1 MTVPIITAVRIATLI
16 ASFAFI
22 FTSIVVLLLAL
33 GGFCSLNSFRLSQ
46 VTLVMQAA
54 FQIGSLGLPRAVT
67 GFSKA
72 NAGKSVFRPVWNLT
86 LSRPGSKNSNK
97 SACG

>member
-1 MTVPIITAVRIATLI
+1 MKVPTITAVRIATLI

-22 FTSIVVLLLAL
+22 FTFIVVLL
-33 GGFCSLNSFRLSQ
+33 CSWGISCSVRPSQ

-54 FQIGSLGLPRAVT
+54 FQTRHMGLPRAVARI
-67 GFSKA
+67 SQK
-72 NAGKSVFRPVWNLT
+72 NDGKSGFWPIWDLT

>member
-1 MTVPIITAVRIATLI
+1 MNVPTSPIIRIEILS

-22 FTSIVVLLLAL
+22 FAFIVVLLFGPGIL
-33 GGFCSLNSFRLSQ
+33 CSCSARPSQ

-54 FQIGSLGLPRAVT
+54 FQIDSLGLPRAVT
-67 GFSKA
+67 EISNT
-72 NAGKSVFRPVWNLT
+72 NAAESGFRPVWNLT